1 MLSSAKVI
9 LYIFHHM
16 PVIFEFSLPLDL
28 NPKTRECE
36 RGCIMDCSM
45 RNHMHAFSDSYAE
58 VH

>member
-1 MLSSAKVI
+1 MI

-16 PVIFEFSLPLDL
+16 PVIFDFSLPLDL

-36 RGCIMDCSM
+36 RGCIMDCST